1 MKLGEE
7 NNKSYSFTAVYSI
20 PVGWLFL
27 IKSLK
32 VSTCQL
38 QVYLGTCLKTKPV
51 AKENTVASHGLPEVA
66 LPMALKRGLVTVC
79 GWS

>member
-32 VSTCQL
+32 VSTC
-38 QVYLGTCLKTKPV
+38 
-51 AKENTVASHGLPEVA
+51 
-66 LPMALKRGLVTVC
+66 
-79 GWS
+79 